1 MFKQAIIYA
10 SALAALLA
18 SAHPS
23 RADTMP
29 LPILRT
35 AIMVSGD
42 TISLADL
49 IQGDNIPTNGVYASP
64 APGQTGVI
72 KASRIAEIAKKLGIA
87 SILGDVAGSVTVT
100 RKGRLIAPEDI
111 EAALKQS
118 IREKGGMEQA
128 QLTFTT
134 FSTAQD
140 VFVEEEATA
149 QPVISNLKIDAANLR
164 FTASLI
170 VPGSKVLAKAPLM
183 LEGQI
188 IDLVDVAIANR
199 TLAKSDIISANDIR
213 VEKRERKALNGVNV
227 IKPALVVGQAARE
240 QIITGA
246 LLSDDLVSKP
256 MLVDKGMAVSVTYSV
271 AGLKLTLRG
280 KAIEGGAMGDM
291 ISVLNP
297 QSKKVIFATIIGPG
311 SVAVLTPPDADMA
324 QRQTTSTV
332 Q

>member
-1 MFKQAIIYA
+1 MIKQAIFYGSVLTI
-10 SALAALLA
+10 LLA
-18 SAHPS
+18 SAPPS
-23 RADTMP
+23 RGENAS
-29 LPILRT
+29 LPILRS
-35 AIMVSGD
+35 AIVVSGE
-42 TISLADL
+42 TISLSDL
-49 IQGDNIPTNGVYASP
+49 MQGDNIPNNGVYASP

-72 KASRIAEIAKKLGIA
+72 KASRIAEIAKKAGIP

-100 RKGRLIAPEDI
+100 RKSRIIAPEEI
-111 EAALKQS
+111 ETALKQS
-118 IREKGGMEQA
+118 IREKGDFQQPQISFAPVNA
-128 QLTFTT
+128 Q
-134 FSTAQD
+134 QD

-149 QPVISNLKIDAANLR
+149 QPVISNLKIDPASLR
-164 FTASLI
+164 FTASLS
-170 VPGSKVLAKAPLM
+170 VPGSKVLTKAPLM

-199 TLAKSDIISANDIR
+199 ALAKSDIISANDIR
-213 VEKRERKALNGVNV
+213 VEKRERKALNGVNA
-227 IKPALVVGQAARE
+227 IKPALVIGQAARDS
-240 QIITGA
+240 IITGA

-280 KAIEGGAMGDM
+280 KANEGGAMGDL

-297 QSKKVIFATIIGPG
+297 QSKKVIFATVVGPG
-311 SVAVLTPPDADMA
+311 SVAVLTSSNADMA

>member
-1 MFKQAIIYA
+1 MIKQAIFYG
-10 SALAALLA
+10 SVLTVLLV

-23 RADTMP
+23 RGENAS
-29 LPILRT
+29 LPILRS
-35 AIMVSGD
+35 AIVVSSE
-42 TISLADL
+42 TISLSDL
-49 IQGDNIPTNGVYASP
+49 MQGDNIPNNGVYASP

-72 KASRIAEIAKKLGIA
+72 KASRIVEIAKKAGIPA
-87 SILGDVAGSVTVT
+87 ILGDVAGSVTVT
-100 RKGRLIAPEDI
+100 RKSRIIAPEDI

-118 IREKGGMEQA
+118 IREKGDFQQA
-128 QLTFTT
+128 QISF
-134 FSTAQD
+134 APVNAQQD

-149 QPVISNLKIDAANLR
+149 QPIISNLKIDPASLR
-164 FTASLI
+164 FTASLS
-170 VPGSKVLAKAPLM
+170 VPGSKVLTKAPFM

-188 IDLVDVAIANR
+188 IDLVDVAITNR
-199 TLAKSDIISANDIR
+199 PLAKSDIISANDIR
-213 VEKRERKALNGVNV
+213 VEKRERKALNGVNA
-227 IKPALVVGQAARE
+227 IKPALVIGQAARDSM
-240 QIITGA
+240 ITGT

-280 KAIEGGAMGDM
+280 KANEGGAMGDL

-297 QSKKVIFATIIGPG
+297 QSKKVIFATVVGPG
-311 SVAVLTPPDADMA
+311 SVSVLTPPNADMA